1 LYWCIARRKLP
12 PLQKPDGILNGP
24 PAAPCSTRLSPPMT
38 KIDPRRSQ
46 QFMQLLTRHQSQV
59 FGYLYALVRNLEDT
73 DDLYQ
78 QTTLLLW
85 KKFDEFQPG
94 SNFAAWACSV
104 ARFEALNFLQQ
115 KRRSRL
121 IFDED
126 VILALADVDFD
137 PAPAVEARQ
146 EALDKCLAK
155 LNGSDRQL
163 LQQVYGDDA
172 QIKVVAAR
180 IGRPIQSVYTALC
193 RIRQALF
200 ACIQR
205 TLAV

>member
-1 LYWCIARRKLP
+1 
-12 PLQKPDGILNGP
+12 
-24 PAAPCSTRLSPPMT
+24 MT

-59 FGYLYALVRNLEDT
+59 FGYLYALVRNLADT

-94 SNFAAWACSV
+94 SNFAAWACKV

-121 IFDED
+121 IFDDD
-126 VILALADVDFD
+126 VILTLADVDFD
-137 PAPAVEARQ
+137 AAPAVEARQ
-146 EALDKCLAK
+146 EALEKCLAK

-205 TLAV
+205 TLAVQEAT